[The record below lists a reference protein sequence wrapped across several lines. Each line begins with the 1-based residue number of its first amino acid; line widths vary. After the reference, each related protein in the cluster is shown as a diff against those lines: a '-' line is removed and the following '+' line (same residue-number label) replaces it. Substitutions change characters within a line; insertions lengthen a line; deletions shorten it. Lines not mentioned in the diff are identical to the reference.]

1 VRQRQ
6 VGGVLAALCVAAASS
21 GVLAIALLAP
31 PTGKASR
38 PGIGTAVRAGWPIA
52 GAFASPGAVSWLADD
67 PNTSA
72 ITGTGRGAG
81 SPPPAAAAAAPAP
94 APAPAPVPTPTA
106 AAPTETFVAHTAG
119 LPLAGEA
126 TRYGCDAALAYLTA
140 YAAPGFWL
148 VCPADARGHQAMTAC
163 QSGSSLC
170 SILRII
176 VIADPCPAAYM
187 NEASNSWVL
196 MGASDAP
203 LDPYGACT

>member
-1 VRQRQ
+1 
-6 VGGVLAALCVAAASS
+6 VLAALCVAAASS

-31 PTGKASR
+31 PTGEASR
-38 PGIGTAVRAGWPIA
+38 PGTGSGTAVRSGWPIA
-52 GAFASPGAVSWLADD
+52 GAFSAPGAVSWLADD

-72 ITGTGRGAG
+72 ITGTGGGAG
-81 SPPPAAAAAAPAP
+81 APPPAAAAPAP
-94 APAPAPVPTPTA
+94 APAPTPTA
-106 AAPTETFVAHTAG
+106 AAPAETFVAHAAG
-119 LPLAGEA
+119 LPAAGEA
-126 TRYGCDAALAYLTA
+126 TGYGCDAALAYLTA

-170 SILRII
+170 SLLRII